1 MIGLTIRTIA
11 AWSSYLTIAAIV
23 SIALGLVARGLSYW
37 AMIVF
42 VRSQTERQRQH
53 HSDAIGF
60 GVGLVTASAFAAAVN

>member
-1 MIGLTIRTIA
+1 MI
-11 AWSSYLTIAAIV
+11 IAAII

-42 VRSQTERQRQH
+42 IRSQTEQQRQR

-60 GVGLVTASAFAAAVN
+60 GVGLVTASAFAAATG